1 MYFYL
6 QYIIYIYIYIYGTIT
21 RKIFTGTVEIDYVKK
36 KTEEESDKSVV
47 NCKLKT
53 ECELWGEWNWGKPFT
68 AY

>member
-6 QYIIYIYIYIYGTIT
+6 QYIIYIYMYIWYNNQKNIY
-21 RKIFTGTVEIDYVKK
+21 RNSRNRLRKK

-53 ECELWGEWNWGKPFT
+53 ECELWGEWNLVKPCT